1 MSTSLSLPY
10 AVQDTPVPEAN
21 GGVMRNVLVAVAG
34 NALEWFDVVVYG
46 FFATIVARLFFPAND
61 PSVSIILALGTFGAS
76 FLIRPL
82 GAVVIG
88 RYADRAGRKAA
99 LVLVSTLMLVGTG
112 IIAVLPT
119 YSQIGIAAPLLLFF
133 ARLLQGFS
141 AGGEF
146 GSATAFLA
154 EQMPTRRAFYASW
167 QFASQGIATLLASG
181 FGLAITAI
189 FTSVQ
194 IEAWAWRLPFVFGL
208 LIGPV
213 AYVIRK
219 TAHETPEFT
228 AQPDAAIRLDA
239 RGFAARV
246 LVGMGA
252 VVVATVAMFLML
264 YLPTMATAELGLPSF
279 AGYTATLVTGVTLVI
294 VTPLAGSLA
303 DRRGRFGVALPA
315 VTALVIAPF
324 PLFHWLVLAPSP
336 ARIIVVQGLLG
347 IATSL
352 YLGALPA
359 FLAEL
364 FPVARRTT
372 GMSLSYNFA
381 VVLAGGFAPM
391 IFAFLIHA
399 SGSKAAPAA
408 YLSIAAAGSLVA
420 WVVARGKRWTW

>member
-1 MSTSLSLPY
+1 MPAADAARAGTLH
-10 AVQDTPVPEAN
+10 N
-21 GGVMRNVLVAVAG
+21 VMVAVAG

-46 FFATIVARLFFPAND
+46 FFAAIIARLFFPAHD

-82 GAVVIG
+82 GAVVVG

-99 LVLVSTLMLVGTG
+99 LVLVSTLMLIGTG

-119 YSQIGIAAPLLLFF
+119 YSQIGIAAPLLLFG

-154 EQMPTRRAFYASW
+154 EQMPTRRAFFASW

-181 FGLAITAI
+181 FGLTVTTLLDAD
-189 FTSVQ
+189 Q
-194 IEAWAWRLPFVFGL
+194 IAGWGWRLPFFFGL

-213 AYVIRK
+213 AYAIRK

-228 AQPDAAIRLDA
+228 AQGQASADLEASD
-239 RGFAARV
+239 FATRV
-246 LVGMGA
+246 ITGMGA
-252 VVVATVAMFLML
+252 VIIATVAMFFML
-264 YLPTMATAELGLPSF
+264 YVPTMATAELGLPVF
-279 AGYTATLVTGVTLVI
+279 AGFSATLVTGATLVI
-294 VTPLAGSLA
+294 VTPLAGLVA
-303 DRRGRFGVALPA
+303 DRRGRLSVALPA
-315 VTALVIAPF
+315 VAMLLVAPL
-324 PLFHWLVLAPSP
+324 PLFHWLVAAPSP
-336 ARIIVVQGLLG
+336 ARMIVVQGLLG
-347 IATSL
+347 VATST

-372 GMSLSYNFA
+372 GLSLSYNLA

-391 IFAFLIHA
+391 IFAFLIRA
-399 SGSKAAPAA
+399 SGSKAAPAV
-408 YLSIAAAGSLVA
+408 YLSLAAACSLLA
-420 WVVARGKRWTW
+420 WVFARKRRWTW